1 MRGGAAATR
10 KKRDARGFTLVEMMI
25 VVAIIAVLAVLA
37 VAGYR
42 KLITSSHTSEA
53 TAMVNAIRQAQEEY
67 HSETQVYANVS
78 PSLAAFYPNSTPG
91 MFKTAWGASCSQCNG
106 APAPQWSDLPVHVD
120 GPVMF
125 GYATTA
131 GVAGSTPNPLSVT
144 VNGHA
149 VTFPAPS
156 PNDWFAI
163 GSQGMPDGVTKIN
176 VYAESWDNNLFVS
189 GD

>member
-1 MRGGAAATR
+1 
-10 KKRDARGFTLVEMMI
+10 MI
-25 VVAIIAVLAVLA
+25 VVAIVGVLAVLA

-42 KLITSSHTSEA
+42 KLMTSSHTPEA
-53 TAMVNAIRQAQEEY
+53 TAMVTSIRQAQEEY
-67 HSETQVYANVS
+67 HSETQIYANIS
-78 PSLAAFYPNSTPG
+78 PSLAAFYPSATPG
-91 MFKTAWGASCSQCNG
+91 MFKTAWGAACGQCNA

-131 GVAGSTPNPLSVT
+131 GLAGSTPNPTSVT
-144 VNGHA
+144 VNGLA
-149 VTFPAPS
+149 VTFPSPS
-156 PNDWFAI
+156 INDWFAV
-163 GSQGMPDGVTKIN
+163 GAQGMPDGVTVIN